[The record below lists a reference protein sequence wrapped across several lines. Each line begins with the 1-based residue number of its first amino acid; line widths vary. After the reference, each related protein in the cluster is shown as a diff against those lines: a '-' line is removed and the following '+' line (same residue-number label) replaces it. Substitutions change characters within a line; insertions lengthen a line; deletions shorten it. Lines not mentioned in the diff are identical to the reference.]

1 MITDT
6 LREVICCPVDKG
18 KLAKVGDKLKCERCK
33 REYPI
38 IDGIP
43 VLLPPKDL

>member
-1 MITDT
+1 MIPDK
-6 LREVICCPVDKG
+6 LFDVICCPVDKG
-18 KLAKVGDKLKCERCK
+18 RLTEVGDKLKCERCK
-33 REYPI
+33 REYPV